1 MTEAAEWNDENTK
14 IICEL
19 YAEQV
24 RAGNRP
30 STHLNSIGYSQVALK
45 FQQRT
50 HLLYTKRQ
58 LKNKWDK
65 LRNEYTIWKKLLIRG
80 SGLGWDS
87 TKGTIAA
94 DENWWNKTNTELPG
108 AKKFRKA
115 GMKNLDHLR
124 VMFDDIASNGVD
136 HTPVPATSSPSTLE
150 SPVNVAN
157 LDGLDNDMEDNDDT
171 QLEEESPLN
180 RNKKRPRH
188 ANNANKNKSSRTEIA
203 LLMQAQL
210 KGMADLAEKAQA
222 TFENFT
228 SLVGSLGS
236 SIQYVMT
243 LVQEC
248 GARSGSDEHFIATE
262 LFVSREQREMFLTL
276 STAEERLEW
285 LRRKYKAKYG
295 A

>member
-1 MTEAAEWNDENTK
+1 M
-14 IICEL
+14 IPFFL
-19 YAEQV
+19 Q
-24 RAGNRP
+24 
-30 STHLNSIGYSQVALK
+30 
-45 FQQRT
+45 
-50 HLLYTKRQ
+50 
-58 LKNKWDK
+58 
-65 LRNEYTIWKKLLIRG
+65 
-80 SGLGWDS
+80 
-87 TKGTIAA
+87 
-94 DENWWNKTNTELPG
+94 ELPG

-136 HTPVPATSSPSTLE
+136 HTPVPATSSPSTPE

-157 LDGLDNDMEDNDDT
+157 LDGLDNGMEDNDDT
-171 QLEEESPLN
+171 QLEEESPSN